1 MLISDIYLFHHQG
14 FVIRLQHNHYF
25 NTLLRHSLW
34 FVEQLYIY
42 MVLLLKNISGGHAP
56 TCYICFIFFVICTPC
71 IIVMLFLL
79 LFCFLCLLCQIHTPT
94 VGVFHQNFIY
104 YLSFI
109 IVLVNPT
116 HSYLF
121 VVVINIGL
129 IVILFMGIYFICH
142 CQDNLLFDIFHNDC
156 KNNI

>member
-1 MLISDIYLFHHQG
+1 MLISNIYLFHHQG
-14 FVIRLQHNHYF
+14 FVTRLQHNHYF

-104 YLSFI
+104 YLLFI

-116 HSYLF
+116 L
-121 VVVINIGL
+121 L
-129 IVILFMGIYFICH
+129 FICSCDQYRSNRH
-142 CQDNLLFDIFHNDC
+142 LIYGYVLYLSLSR
-156 KNNI
+156 